1 MRRGVRLEEISD
13 GKLYGLNDMVK
24 VGCQDCAGCSAC
36 CRGMGNSIVLDPLDV
51 YRLSQHFHQ
60 SFEELLTDKI
70 ELSLEGGLI
79 LPHMRMDAATES
91 CVFLNEEGRCSIH
104 AMRPGLCRIFPL
116 GRYYEGDTVHYIL
129 QTGEC
134 KKENRTKEKV
144 KKWIATADIKQNER
158 FLLDW
163 HVLLG
168 RLEVIVQQAEEAVRK
183 ELVMYVLTV
192 FYVRPYD
199 LTQDFYAQ
207 FFERMKEAEIR
218 FPAVPK

>member
-36 CRGMGNSIVLDPLDV
+36 CRGMGNSIVLDPFDV
-51 YRLSQHFHQ
+51 YRLSQY
-60 SFEELLTDKI
+60 FEQGFEALLADKI
-70 ELSLEGGLI
+70 ELSMEGGLI
-79 LPHMRMDAATES
+79 LPHMRMDEKTES

-116 GRYYEGDTVHYIL
+116 GRYYEGDTVYYIL
-129 QTGEC
+129 QVNEC
-134 KKENRTKEKV
+134 HKENRTKEKV
-144 KKWIATADIKQNER
+144 KKWIATTDIKQNER

-163 HVLLG
+163 HALL
-168 RLEVIVQQAEEAVRK
+168 ECMEAKAVQAEEAERK
-183 ELVMYVLTV
+183 GLVMYLLNQ

-199 LTQDFYAQ
+199 LQADFYPQ
-207 FFERMKEAEIR
+207 FFARKEEADRYISE
-218 FPAVPK
+218 VTK